1 MGEISREPEESPRL
15 VLHAAKWQVLD
26 WDPSNLCST
35 QFLLGLGAGMLRLGV
50 AWP

>member
-26 WDPSNLCST
+26 
-35 QFLLGLGAGMLRLGV
+35 
-50 AWP
+50 